1 MREIDGVGGYGGEE
15 LSAII
20 HLNLDRELLMLL
32 KRIKSI
38 VTENSFI
45 YQDKKLK
52 ITFSAGVTIRN
63 KYPTY
68 DIALQKADSL
78 LYKAKDSG
86 RNKILLDNG
95 IAI

>member
-1 MREIDGVGGYGGEE
+1 
-15 LSAII
+15 
-20 HLNLDRELLMLL
+20 MLL

-68 DIALQKADSL
+68 DIALQKAELFIIQSQ
-78 LYKAKDSG
+78 
-86 RNKILLDNG
+86 R
-95 IAI
+95 

>member
-1 MREIDGVGGYGGEE
+1 
-15 LSAII
+15 
-20 HLNLDRELLMLL
+20 MLL

-63 KYPTY
+63 KYLTY
-68 DIALQKADSL
+68 DIALQKEDSL

-86 RNKILLDNG
+86 RNKMLLDNV
-95 IAI
+95 IEI